1 MLRTSCQCSS
11 GVASSLPSSHSWAG
25 ITAFL
30 PLDLASRWLLH
41 ERTSGYTLSDLEP
54 RYRMA
59 CIVAWHWVHLPWRSS
74 RLWSPY
80 RQCVLAFIFGP
91 ATNQRPCTLW
101 VLSHS
106 WAWPASS
113 SVHEPFA
120 TGIRVLLSGIA
131 SSRHASLPSGT
142 YTRRTYWACACFT
155 DHVLDALVVD
165 DISTGDSYY
174 VISSAVLG
182 FGVQELFSASAFGMS
197 THHASDPIRS
207 YTFTGEGRL

>member
-1 MLRTSCQCSS
+1 M
-11 GVASSLPSSHSWAG
+11 
-25 ITAFL
+25 
-30 PLDLASRWLLH
+30 
-41 ERTSGYTLSDLEP
+41 
-54 RYRMA
+54 
-59 CIVAWHWVHLPWRSS
+59 HLPWRSS

-197 THHASDPIRS
+197 THHASDPIHS
-207 YTFTGEGRL
+207 LAKEGCNLQHAWFTRMIFPSTRLAY

>member
-1 MLRTSCQCSS
+1 MNDGFVLDVFGCICRGDHLGCGRLTASVFWHSSS
-11 GVASSLPSSHSWAG
+11 GQRRINDLVPCGSYRIRGHG
-25 ITAFL
+25 L
-30 PLDLASRWLLH
+30 PLA
-41 ERTSGYTLSDLEP
+41 
-54 RYRMA
+54 
-59 CIVAWHWVHLPWRSS
+59 
-74 RLWSPY
+74 PY
-80 RQCVLAFIFGP
+80 
-91 ATNQRPCTLW
+91 
-101 VLSHS
+101 S
-106 WAWPASS
+106 
-113 SVHEPFA
+113 
-120 TGIRVLLSGIA
+120 IA